1 MLTKDDTNKAK
12 ERRAPALPTQ
22 SIGERSFC
30 LKDVL
35 YVSDVVSLQLGQ
47 TGLLFFS
54 PSYRCIDQQTTPTL
68 LIFSLSRGKNDYE
81 ICDKSNNK
89 DCDS

>member
-12 ERRAPALPTQ
+12 ERRAAPALPTQ

-47 TGLLFFS
+47 AGLLFFS

-68 LIFSLSRGKNDYE
+68 LIFSLSRGKNDDE
-81 ICDKSNNK
+81 ISDMR
-89 DCDS
+89 

>member
-1 MLTKDDTNKAK
+1 M
-12 ERRAPALPTQ
+12 
-22 SIGERSFC
+22 
-30 LKDVL
+30 KDVL

-68 LIFSLSRGKNDYE
+68 LIFSLSRGKNDCE
-81 ICDKSNNK
+81 IFAINLITKIAIVECILHYSYDWYLQKQINELMIK
-89 DCDS
+89 IIDYY